1 MPFGGLKTM
10 WIVVM
15 FDLPV
20 DTKEAR
26 RAYTTFRKK
35 LLTDGFSMM
44 QYSVY
49 MRHCSSRENALV
61 HSNRVKKGLPDDGEV
76 RIVTITD
83 KQFSKIQVFFG
94 KRRIETESAP
104 EQLAF
109 F

>member
-20 DTKEAR
+20 DTPEAR
-26 RAYTTFRKK
+26 KEYTQFRKK
-35 LLTDGFSMM
+35 LLVDGFTMM

-49 MRHCSSRENALV
+49 MRHCASRENSLV
-61 HSNRVKKGLPDDGEV
+61 HSERVKKNLPPDGEV

-83 KQFSKIQVFFG
+83 KQYSKIQTFFG
-94 KRRIETESAP
+94 KRRKATESAP
-104 EQLAF
+104 EQLSF